1 MSRMCKEDQ
10 EKDAK
15 AEEMP
20 VGHPERR
27 DYLIAHMNAM
37 MALMTVEQLETI
49 ARVMATFRDY
59 W

>member
-1 MSRMCKEDQ
+1 MCKEDQ